1 MMLGICLY
9 TVKCGFYTLALRRHV
24 GAFESLQ
31 ACQSK
36 MAIYSRISNVD
47 EDAVTGVLSR
57 FLSVFCKLLQIICNK
72 ICNKP
77 LDK

>member
-9 TVKCGFYTLALRRHV
+9 TAKCGFYTLALRRHV
-24 GAFESLQ
+24 CRFDSCQ
-31 ACQSK
+31 AYQNK
-36 MAIYSRISNVD
+36 MTIYSRISNVD
-47 EDAVTGVLSR
+47 EDTVTGVRSR
-57 FLSVFCKLLQIICNK
+57 FLYVFCKLLQIICNK